1 MDRWGENARAGFE
14 SRPGSDPDES
24 TVNLV
29 WLRSEKENGQP
40 VEKRGTEN
48 IWAYL
53 AKRYRVYLTKLSFTL
68 LYNEPLLDPSVAMD
82 RIRTLEPGGRTAL
95 RAWKLSLSFSRRLR
109 SENMCCSW
117 FTDGG
122 CTASAAA
129 AAAW

>member
-1 MDRWGENARAGFE
+1 MDEDAKGQKLWACVRSNL
-14 SRPGSDPDES
+14 S

-82 RIRTLEPGGRTAL
+82 RMIS
-95 RAWKLSLSFSRRLR
+95 SLHLF
-109 SENMCCSW
+109 
-117 FTDGG
+117 
-122 CTASAAA
+122 
-129 AAAW
+129 